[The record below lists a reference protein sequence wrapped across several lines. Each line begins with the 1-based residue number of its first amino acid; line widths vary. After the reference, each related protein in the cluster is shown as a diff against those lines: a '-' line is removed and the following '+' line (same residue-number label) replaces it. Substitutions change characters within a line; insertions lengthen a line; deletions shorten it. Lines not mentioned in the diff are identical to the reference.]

1 MTGVCYGRWQIF
13 LIFYSPMQKSI
24 LIPLIAVSVLSLQ
37 ACDTA
42 SSSASA
48 AKKSQ
53 HAEAEVIPLWAGKY
67 QGTTPCMAC
76 FSRCDECPGMS
87 VDLLL
92 NPDQTFVLN
101 RISLSGHNDIETLK
115 GQFKFKGNDTKFI
128 ELTGLN
134 KRNLIMVDLE
144 HQLLEIREDLTGN
157 GFVEFEDFSL
167 QRSS

>member
-1 MTGVCYGRWQIF
+1 
-13 LIFYSPMQKSI
+13 MQKSI
-24 LIPLIAVSVLSLQ
+24 LIPLIAVSVWSLQ

-42 SSSASA
+42 SSHTSA
-48 AKKSQ
+48 ADS
-53 HAEAEVIPLWAGKY
+53 AEVEVIPLWAGKY

-92 NPDQTFVLN
+92 QPDHTFVLN

-115 GQFKFKGNDTKFI
+115 GQFKFKEIDSKII
-128 ELTGLN
+128 ELSGLN
-134 KRNLIMVDLE
+134 KRNLILVDLE